1 MRALNIQNSPTGP
14 ADPFAQALEARGI
27 EVETLHPYDGE
38 PLPETL
44 DGVAAIIAG
53 GGLVDIHQAD
63 EHPWL
68 AREIQLVREAIDRG
82 TPFMGLCLGAQV
94 LTAAAGGEVYRTEP
108 HEIGWHEVELL
119 PAAAGDPLFDGLPAR
134 MQTMQWHYYGCR
146 LNGEGVELMRNPVAL
161 QALRVGD
168 RAWGTQFHIEAT
180 RPVLLE
186 WMEMGAD
193 ELSANGYPRE
203 EFIRAL
209 DVHLP
214 DHNRIG
220 RALAERFAAVAAAEA
235 TRAG

>member
-1 MRALNIQNSPTGP
+1 MRALNIQNESTGP
-14 ADPFAQALEARGI
+14 AAPFVEALEARGFD
-27 EVETLHPYDGE
+27 VQTVHPYGGE

-63 EHPWL
+63 QHPWL
-68 AREIQLVREAIDRG
+68 AREIQLVREALDRG

-119 PAAAGDPLFDGLPAR
+119 PDAAGDPLFDGLPKR

-146 LNGEGVELMRNPVAL
+146 LNGEGTELMRNPVAL

-168 RAWGTQFHIEAT
+168 RAWGTQFHIEVT
-180 RPVLLE
+180 RPVLLT

-193 ELSANGYPRE
+193 ELAANGYPRE
-203 EFIRAL
+203 EFVRAL
-209 DVHLP
+209 DAHLP
-214 DHNRIG
+214 EHERI
-220 RALAERFAAVAAAEA
+220 RRILAERFAAVATGDA
-235 TRAG
+235 TTAG